1 VPTIAETL
9 AQAKAYHG
17 AGQLSEALQLYERV
31 VQADSAHAEAH
42 YLRGAAC
49 HGLGRANEAIASLAQ
64 ALRLR
69 PDDADTH
76 NYLGVVLTE
85 QGALDEAIL
94 SFQRALLLRPGS
106 SEISKNI
113 QNVVAAKD
121 NNLGNALAAQG
132 KLDEA
137 AACYRR
143 ALERNPDYLDA
154 HAQLGA
160 VLSGQGRLDEAENCY
175 RRIVEL
181 KPDSAEANYNL
192 AVMAG
197 GQNKLDAAAN
207 SYRRALE
214 LKPDFAEAHHR
225 LGAVLEKQGRLSEAA
240 DCWRRAR
247 ELKPDDVDAHAHLA
261 AVLAKQGRFGEAE
274 DCYRRIV
281 ELKPDAAG
289 AHNNLAVVLSR
300 QGQFDEA
307 ENCLRRALD
316 LKPDDTEAFNNLGFV
331 LSKERQ
337 FDEAERCLRRA
348 LELKPDY
355 TEAFNNLGNAL
366 RGQGQLSAAIDA
378 YGRALQLDPGYA
390 AAHGNLANA
399 LADCGWTEDALLEFE
414 RALEIVPDDA
424 GVIANYGV
432 CLQSQGRLDEAIESY
447 RKAVCL
453 DAESPGYH
461 GNLVYALNF
470 HPDFDAETVFAE
482 HRVWA
487 GRHADPLLLGSAPH
501 ANDRTPGR
509 RLRVGY
515 VSAHFQHH
523 AVNFFSE
530 PILAAHDHRA
540 IEVFCYSAAVPAE
553 SDATTRRLQDYAD
566 HWREIAG
573 QSDQQVSETIRA
585 DQIDILVDLTG
596 HIGGNR
602 LLVFARKPAPVQVTY
617 IGYQNTTG
625 MLAMDYRLTD
635 AWADPPGATDH
646 LYTEKLVRL
655 PRAFFCYLPPALA
668 PDVSPL
674 PAIANGLV
682 TFGSFNNPAK
692 ITPRV
697 LETWAGILSAVPNS
711 RLVLLARVTAGFRQH
726 VGRAFERQGVSAD
739 RVELVERRPL
749 GEYLQLIECVDI
761 GLDPFP
767 FNGHTT
773 TCDCLWMGV
782 PVVMLAGHSYASRF
796 GGSALVNLGLRD
808 LIAGSREDYVE
819 IASGLAADLDRLK
832 GLRAGLRVRMSDSPL
847 VDAQGFTRNLEAVY
861 RRMWA
866 DWCAKQSA

>member
-1 VPTIAETL
+1 MAMHQEAFDRAVAHKSLGGTLRSRGAVADAE
-9 AQAKAYHG
+9 AAYR
-17 AGQLSEALQLYERV
+17 EALRLKPDFVE
-31 VQADSAHAEAH
+31 AHNDLGTLLWDQHRLAEA
-42 YLRGAAC
+42 RAC
-49 HGLGRANEAIASLAQ
+49 HTA

-69 PDDADTH
+69 PERADSH
-76 NYLGVVLTE
+76 NH
-85 QGALDEAIL
+85 
-94 SFQRALLLRPGS
+94 
-106 SEISKNI
+106 
-113 QNVVAAKD
+113 
-121 NNLGNALAAQG
+121 LGNVLR
-132 KLDEA
+132 DE
-137 AACYRR
+137 
-143 ALERNPDYLDA
+143 
-154 HAQLGA
+154 
-160 VLSGQGRLDEAENCY
+160 GQ
-175 RRIVEL
+175 I
-181 KPDSAEANYNL
+181 P
-192 AVMAG
+192 
-197 GQNKLDAAAN
+197 
-207 SYRRALE
+207 
-214 LKPDFAEAHHR
+214 
-225 LGAVLEKQGRLSEAA
+225 
-240 DCWRRAR
+240 
-247 ELKPDDVDAHAHLA
+247 
-261 AVLAKQGRFGEAE
+261 
-274 DCYRRIV
+274 
-281 ELKPDAAG
+281 
-289 AHNNLAVVLSR
+289 
-300 QGQFDEA
+300 
-307 ENCLRRALD
+307 
-316 LKPDDTEAFNNLGFV
+316 
-331 LSKERQ
+331 
-337 FDEAERCLRRA
+337 
-348 LELKPDY
+348 
-355 TEAFNNLGNAL
+355 
-366 RGQGQLSAAIDA
+366 AAIEA
-378 YGRALQLDPGYA
+378 YRQALQLDPHYG
-390 AAHGNLANA
+390 AAHCNLANT
-399 LADCGWTEDALLEFE
+399 LADGGWTEEALVEFQ
-414 RALEIVPDDA
+414 RALEIAPGDA
-424 GVIANYGV
+424 DVIVNYGT

-602 LLVFARKPAPVQVTY
+602 LLVFARKLAPVQVTY

-847 VDAQGFTRNLEAVY
+847 VDAQGFTRNLEVVY

-866 DWCAKQSA
+866 DWCGKQSA